1 MSKKYMGSPPGG
13 SSRFR
18 KTRRSETCVRVFL
31 QQQLQEARVIHS
43 TASFIWIL
51 FLKGFVDMERNGIF
65 NHLSTKERIYTL
77 QYIKKEE
84 NVCGRQ
90 CGKSVNSTQFC
101 MQKAD
106 SCSVVCHNTRRQ
118 TCRKRSK
125 NCVSNCIYVKVTTLT
140 TEESVDA
147 EGARYCMDAV
157 DEFTQ
162 REDMENL
169 AELILNYD
177 EDLQNCDTDTDAV
190 RKFETF
196 EEDADARLKE
206 CAKKLIKREN
216 DGRHWGGV
224 ATGDRDPYKEY

>member
-1 MSKKYMGSPPGG
+1 MYTT
-13 SSRFR
+13 
-18 KTRRSETCVRVFL
+18 TREGRHAE
-31 QQQLQEARVIHS
+31 
-43 TASFIWIL
+43 
-51 FLKGFVDMERNGIF
+51 KG
-65 NHLSTKERIYTL
+65 
-77 QYIKKEE
+77 
-84 NVCGRQ
+84 
-90 CGKSVNSTQFC
+90 
-101 MQKAD
+101 
-106 SCSVVCHNTRRQ
+106 RRTVYQ
-118 TCRKRSK
+118 T
-125 NCVSNCIYVKVTTLT
+125 VYLKVTTLT

-206 CAKKLIKREN
+206 CAKKLIKREK